1 MGASHVN
8 EEYEGGIGVKLQKDV
23 SAVVVGGAS
32 GMGAATAR
40 ALRACGLN
48 VTILD
53 FNAELGAR
61 FAQETGSGFFQ
72 VDVTDED
79 SVVTGFARA
88 REHQGQ
94 ERILVHTPGGG
105 GLGYTAWRD
114 AKTGEIR
121 RHDFKRFS
129 RIIALNLNGT
139 FLCASVAAAG
149 MMSLP
154 PDEDGERGSIV
165 MTSSTAS
172 QDSPVTTA
180 AYVAAKAGI
189 NGMTLS
195 MARDLAPEGIRINTI
210 LPGNYATPL
219 ISNLPEDYMAD
230 MVSWNLFP
238 KRFGKPEEYA
248 SLALELIRNTYFNAS
263 LVRIDGGARI

>member
-1 MGASHVN
+1 M
-8 EEYEGGIGVKLQKDV
+8 KLSGDI
-23 SAVVVGGAS
+23 SAVVCGGAS
-32 GMGAATAR
+32 GMGAATVR
-40 ALRACGLN
+40 ALRACGVK

-53 FNAELGAR
+53 FNAELGGKL
-61 FAQETGSGFFQ
+61 AQETGSGFFQ
-72 VDVTDED
+72 VDVTDEA
-79 SVVTGFARA
+79 SMVTGFARA

-105 GLGYTAWRD
+105 GLGHTAWRD

-121 RHDFKRFS
+121 RHDFQRFS

-139 FLCASVAAAG
+139 FLSASIAAAG

-154 PDEDGERGSIV
+154 PGEEGERGVIV

-172 QDSPVTTA
+172 QDSPATTG

-195 MARDLAPEGIRINTI
+195 MARDLAPEGIRVNTI

-248 SLALELIRNTYFNAS
+248 SLALELIRNTYFNAA

>member
-1 MGASHVN
+1 MKLD
-8 EEYEGGIGVKLQKDV
+8 EGI
-23 SAVVVGGAS
+23 SAVVCGGAS
-32 GMGAATAR
+32 GMGAATVR
-40 ALRACGLN
+40 ALRGCG
-48 VTILD
+48 VQVSILD
-53 FNAELGAR
+53 LNEALGR
-61 FAQETGSGFFQ
+61 QVAQETGSGFFRI
-72 VDVTDED
+72 DVLDED
-79 SVVTGFARA
+79 SVVAAFAAARA
-88 REHQGQ
+88 HQGQ

-129 RIIALNLNGT
+129 RIIALNLNAT

-149 MMSLP
+149 MMTLP
-154 PDEDGERGSIV
+154 PGAEGERGAIV

-172 QDSPVTTA
+172 QDAPGTTA

-195 MARDLAPEGIRINTI
+195 MARDLAPEGIRVNTI
-210 LPGNYATPL
+210 LPGNYQTPL
-219 ISNLPEDYMAD
+219 ISNLPEAYMAD
-230 MVSWNLFP
+230 MISWNLFP